1 MDFDLSDEQR
11 LLQQT
16 VDQLLENECP
26 PSRLRELYDDE
37 VGYDPKLWKALAE
50 LGVAGIH
57 LPEAYGGSELEILD
71 LAVVSETLG
80 ARAAPVAF
88 LGHSL
93 AGHAIALAG
102 SAAQKER
109 WLPDLISGDRLA
121 TVALAEEGGA
131 WLPDRWTLAA
141 SSPHAGSS
149 LSGTSLSGTTLSGTK
164 ESVELAEHADLFVV
178 GLEGGRLGVVER
190 NAPGIEVQ
198 RVESADRTRRLGRV
212 AFEGTP
218 CELLESGAPDT
229 AAKLR
234 DLGLVLL
241 AADAFGGASTLVERS
256 VEYARSREQ
265 FGVTIGHFQAVKH
278 QLATMAVE
286 IEPARALYWYAA
298 HAQDHL
304 PTEAERSAAIAKSH
318 VTERFQQIA
327 RDAVDVHGGI
337 GFTWEGD
344 VQIWFKRAMFDRVF
358 LGTPRLHRTR
368 AADLAGW

>member
-16 VDQLLENECP
+16 VAQLLENECP

-37 VGYDPKLWKALAE
+37 VGYDPKLWTALAE
-50 LGVAGIH
+50 IGVPGIH
-57 LPEAYGGSELEILD
+57 LPEAYGGSGLEILD

-80 ARAAPVAF
+80 AQAAPVPF

-93 AGHAIALAG
+93 ASHAIALAG
-102 SAAQKER
+102 SEAQKER

-121 TVALAEEGGA
+121 TVALAEAGGA
-131 WLPDRWTLAA
+131 WLPDRWALAA
-141 SSPHAGSS
+141 TSTGSGALLSGAS
-149 LSGTSLSGTTLSGTK
+149 LSGIK
-164 ESVELAEHADLFVV
+164 ESVEFAEHADLFVV
-178 GLEGGRLGVVER
+178 GLERGRLGVVER
-190 NAPGIEVQ
+190 GVSGVEVQ

-212 AFEGTP
+212 VFEDAA
-218 CELLESGAPDT
+218 CELLESGAPDA
-229 AAKLR
+229 AAKVR

-256 VEYARSREQ
+256 VEYAKSREQ
-265 FGVTIGHFQAVKH
+265 FGVTIGHFQALKH

-298 HAQDHL
+298 HAQDHV

-318 VTERFQQIA
+318 LTERFQQVA
-327 RDAVDVHGGI
+327 RDAVEAHGGI

-358 LGTPRLHRTR
+358 LGTPRLHQAR